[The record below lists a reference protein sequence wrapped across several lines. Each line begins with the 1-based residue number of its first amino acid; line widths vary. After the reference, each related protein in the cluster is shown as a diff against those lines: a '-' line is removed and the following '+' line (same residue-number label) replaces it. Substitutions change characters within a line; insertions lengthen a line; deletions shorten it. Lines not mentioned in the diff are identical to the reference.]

1 MANIV
6 AIGFGGTFD
15 SPYASPGARTGDLDT
30 NYIFY
35 YLGTNFGTAGWSN
48 PTADVTWSQTGIT
61 GIPTSFANSTDNM
74 TIRADNSSYVRQS
87 GAGYAELIMDFGGGG
102 NNIIVRPA
110 QFNIQ
115 GSNGNSSPIYFMQ
128 NMTLE
133 GSNDNVTYTV
143 LASRPAQVPSTEWGP
158 GVFDKGWGTG
168 MIANL
173 VFNNDP
179 GFYRYLKWRWN
190 TVSGGSSSVR
200 VHQMQIWGEMKRTD
214 GGTASQQSPVFE
226 FQNLLDV
233 EDSPADG
240 EYLLWWDNQ
249 AIWRR
254 EAPYFCSRQ
263 ALNAN
268 LQIPD
273 FGSTSDL
280 VTFYILTPD
289 VASREVALPTT
300 PSQGM
305 HYRIKNLDLSKE
317 ILVKEGVTTVSTIS
331 TAAGISQCDCYY
343 TGTTWRVIEY

>member
-30 NYIFY
+30 NDIFY
-35 YLGTNFGTAGWSN
+35 YIGSDFGNTAWSN
-48 PTADVTWSQTGIT
+48 PAGVDVTVTSGSNTTEINT
-61 GIPTSFANSTDNM
+61 PTTNLLS
-74 TIRADNSSYVRQS
+74 RADSTSYFRQTSSS
-87 GAGYAELIMDFGGGG
+87 DAEIIIDFGGAG
-102 NNIIVRPA
+102 NDVIVRPA
-110 QFNIQ
+110 QFNCEAA
-115 GSNGNSSPIYFMQ
+115 NGNSSPIYFMQ
-128 NMTLE
+128 NMVLE
-133 GSNDNVTYTV
+133 GSNDGTNYTT
-143 LASRPAQVPSTEWGP
+143 LATRPAQVGSSEWGGG
-158 GVFDKGWGTG
+158 GVFDKGWGVN

-179 GFYRYLKWRWN
+179 GFYRYIKWRWN
-190 TVSGGSSSVR
+190 TASGGSSSVR

-226 FQNLLDV
+226 FQDLLDV
-233 EDSPADG
+233 QANPDDG
-240 EYLLWWDNQ
+240 DYLLWWDNQ

-254 EAPYFCSRQ
+254 EAPHFCSRQ

-268 LQIPD
+268 FQIPD
-273 FGSTSDL
+273 FGSTSDI

-289 VASREVALPTT
+289 VASREIALPTT

-305 HYRIKNLDLSKE
+305 YYRIKNLDLSKE